1 MTPVKSLYKSFIIFI
16 GIIFITCAIGTYF
29 GNVYG
34 SLQKE
39 GMYSAGE
46 LAAIKSNTD
55 TLIKRPTPV
64 DNTIAISDIGK
75 KIDMLNGKIDKM
87 DGLNLKMDKILR
99 ELRIV

>member
-29 GNVYG
+29 GNG
-34 SLQKE
+34 TNSTKE

-46 LAAIKSNTD
+46 FAAIKSNTD
-55 TLIKRPTPV
+55 TLIQRPAPV

-75 KIDMLNGKIDKM
+75 KIDMLNSKIDKM
-87 DGLNLKMDKILR
+87 DGLNVKMDKIIK